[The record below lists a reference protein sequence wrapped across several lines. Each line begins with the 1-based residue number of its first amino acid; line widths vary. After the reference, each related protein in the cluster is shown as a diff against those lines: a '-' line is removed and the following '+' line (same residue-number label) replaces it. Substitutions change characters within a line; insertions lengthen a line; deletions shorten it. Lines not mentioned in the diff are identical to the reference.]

1 MFAITGPFLE
11 RKPGGCFD
19 HNLCMKLATD
29 FFVQDGASNLQA
41 VIGLYGRYIDR
52 KEIEKFLQP
61 DPRELISDQVK
72 RSDKDTQ

>member
-1 MFAITGPFLE
+1 
-11 RKPGGCFD
+11 
-19 HNLCMKLATD
+19 MKLATD